1 MFGKER
7 SFKMTRLTAPAKIGD
22 KTITVDK
29 KNVDL
34 VEGDRIAIAPTGYD
48 YDKGETRNV
57 VSYNKNTGE
66 IELDSALEWYHFG

>member
-1 MFGKER
+1 
-7 SFKMTRLTAPAKIGD
+7 MTRLTAPANIGD
-22 KTITVDK
+22 KTITIET

-34 VEGDRIAIAPTGYD
+34 VEGDRIAIAPTGVE

-66 IELDSALEWYHFG
+66 VELD